1 MFDLGTFKQLISIVD
16 LVLNAVNL
24 WVRGARGHKRKILLE
39 LQRNIKLIF
48 SYGRYDLPIDEVIAG
63 LQTTNMEAALE
74 SDYNFDKLK
83 RGPVTEQVAG
93 EEPQY
98 QQYIGWT
105 TEGLFSNIYVKITDL
120 QTIIKMDPHNEKI
133 RKRVRLINIL
143 KLMLLLMKHIN
154 S

>member
-16 LVLNAVNL
+16 SVLNAVNS
-24 WVRGARGHKRKILLE
+24 WVRENRGHKRKILLE
-39 LQRNIKLIF
+39 LQRNIELIF

-74 SDYNFDKLK
+74 SGYNFDKLK
-83 RGPVTEQVAG
+83 KGPVTEQVAG

-105 TEGLFSNIYVKITDL
+105 PEDFFSNIYVKIKDL
-120 QTIIKMDPHNEKI
+120 QTIVKMDPHNEKI

-143 KLMLLLMKHIN
+143 KLMLLLIKHI
-154 S
+154 SS